1 MTKKRKRQD
10 DFQKVK
16 LKVGKKKPKPD
27 NVTNVSFKTKGI
39 HLPEQL
45 KSSESGPTTHRQ
57 LSIKDLLSQLHH
69 YSGGVKQ
76 GALAGLRELLAK
88 NPSLLDAHL
97 SSVLSEAAAVFTDK
111 EPGVRAAAVRLL
123 RFLAPRVPAERV
135 APFFPLL
142 GAHLSCAMTHIAEG
156 IQEDALQALDVLLE
170 HYPALLAARSAVLLK
185 NFLELISQQ
194 RLWRRGRGGE
204 ERKAAPW
211 ALSVSPGRRVTSQQ
225 WRLSVLTRLGRF
237 LQAVVEERPAE
248 EGAGSRD
255 VLDVGEREGGCGK
268 ITPVE
273 LTWEEHSF
281 GKGGVQVYENAGARA
296 SVCSAFRLRP
306 DTEPGTGLEEGLT
319 SVETVKGF
327 ASTLVPLLLEVWVE
341 ASTSEQGSSENAHLL
356 HPEAMSLMYQV
367 LNILQLLRCLA
378 PQRHDQAELD
388 AWFRS
393 TYLSDFRQHFM
404 KNFPYAQ
411 VEVAKH
417 KKKGESKRYEPVLW
431 RFLFRIE
438 TVHPLC
444 VRFRDGQAYKVSLD
458 VASEQRLQTQTA
470 YFLFNEVSI
479 SESVQWVCCREMY
492 CSQHISSL
500 LQILGILTVS
510 SENSLNAAKYM
521 RVYITKTHQDI
532 MQEHVRTL
540 KCGLFIVMGLQHEQ
554 NFWCREKAA
563 VLFLFINHVTVKR
576 RMGWEKS
583 TLGNNV
589 KRRGE
594 GAIIKG
600 LPEMI
605 KALQR
610 DDCLITDPEEGSV
623 VLLPQDSQHHLVQLV
638 YFLPSL
644 PPDLLSCLSRCCTAG
659 RVSAS
664 LAAALIRIVHMRS
677 SLSGW
682 TLGVQE
688 AALSDVDYFSFLF
701 STLTGFS
708 AEELSVLQG
717 GSEEDMCG
725 SSPLSPL
732 SLYHTELE
740 HFMHHWDVV
749 EEVCHCLE
757 TVGSRSQCFDI
768 LQNAICKNL
777 ARLQVVPD
785 STAAALLRSVSR
797 LLGPS
802 LLPSE
807 ELLRFLASCCLSLL
821 TLLLS
826 LDHEPPAQD
835 SSQKRE
841 AVWGACVGAL
851 GGVPRLLRLV
861 LQAVQASELGE
872 EELPLVAQL
881 LRLLLQHSQLRNHM
895 LANAT
900 LLQHLVQDLTR
911 CCRGAAREQWLTDL
925 LYCYSVALSGQH
937 RGAAGPRDAC

>member
-417 KKKGESKRYEPVLW
+417 KKKGESKS
-431 RFLFRIE
+431 FS
-438 TVHPLC
+438 
-444 VRFRDGQAYKVSLD
+444 A
-458 VASEQRLQTQTA
+458 
-470 YFLFNEVSI
+470 
-479 SESVQWVCCREMY
+479 
-492 CSQHISSL
+492 
-500 LQILGILTVS
+500 
-510 SENSLNAAKYM
+510 
-521 RVYITKTHQDI
+521 
-532 MQEHVRTL
+532 
-540 KCGLFIVMGLQHEQ
+540 
-554 NFWCREKAA
+554 
-563 VLFLFINHVTVKR
+563 
-576 RMGWEKS
+576 
-583 TLGNNV
+583 
-589 KRRGE
+589 
-594 GAIIKG
+594 
-600 LPEMI
+600 
-605 KALQR
+605 
-610 DDCLITDPEEGSV
+610 DPEEGSV

>member
-39 HLPEQL
+39 RLPEQL

-204 ERKAAPW
+204 ERKTAPW

-306 DTEPGTGLEEGLT
+306 DTEPGAGLEEGLT

-417 KKKGESKRYEPVLW
+417 KKKGESKRIKQAAAAGDAGVDPLALNLTLCQVMANLTSSADGRQDADWLGPVRAFVRESLTSGVRLGARHLANLLEVVW
-431 RFLFRIE
+431 KLVLTQRNKGVTEELLQAVSAQYQQRNLTLPVRVLLLRFFSRLYLQEHEVSPQVSRSKVLSRWLAALPLQLAQLGFRNPHLSAQLLR
-438 TVHPLC
+438 TV
-444 VRFRDGQAYKVSLD
+444 QAAAARRNRELLHS
-458 VASEQRLQTQTA
+458 LQTHA
-470 YFLFNEVSI
+470 
-479 SESVQWVCCREMY
+479 CRLY
-492 CSQHISSL
+492 
-500 LQILGILTVS
+500 
-510 SENSLNAAKYM
+510 
-521 RVYITKTHQDI
+521 
-532 MQEHVRTL
+532 
-540 KCGLFIVMGLQHEQ
+540 
-554 NFWCREKAA
+554 
-563 VLFLFINHVTVKR
+563 
-576 RMGWEKS
+576 
-583 TLGNNV
+583 
-589 KRRGE
+589 
-594 GAIIKG
+594 
-600 LPEMI
+600 
-605 KALQR
+605 
-610 DDCLITDPEEGSV
+610 DPEEGSV
-623 VLLPQDSQHHLVQLV
+623 VLLPQDSQHRLVQLV

-664 LAAALIRIVHMRS
+664 LAASLIRIVHMRS

-701 STLTGFS
+701 STLAGFS

-861 LQAVQASELGE
+861 LQAVQVSELGE

-925 LYCYSVALSGQH
+925 LYCYSVALSAQH
-937 RGAAGPRDAC
+937 RGAAGPRDAY